1 MGTREAC
8 HLQSRSFED
17 LFYKIEGGE
26 SGLMT
31 YEGRLS
37 RKHMKQSSGK
47 ILWNS
52 TQNGGGEDDSDIAG
66 ALTPHSDPLETYP

>member
-1 MGTREAC
+1 
-8 HLQSRSFED
+8 
-17 LFYKIEGGE
+17 
-26 SGLMT
+26 MT